1 MQNLILNGFKNWLE
15 SFEGLSKEVWMLS
28 FITLVNRSGTVV
40 IIFLSIYLTGQLGFS
55 KSQAGIVIGCFG
67 VGSLLGAW
75 TGGLLT
81 DKIGYYKVM
90 FLSMFAVGFFF
101 FGMAYVSEFY
111 AFCAIVIA
119 TAAVGDM
126 YGPASSA
133 SIAAYSE
140 KENNSRALSLIRL
153 AINLGFAVGSS
164 AVGFIAG
171 AYGYYWLFIIDG
183 TTCILAAFL
192 FIFVMKNKPEV
203 IDEEEEKTISTHPK
217 KIRSPYTD
225 TWFLAFMFFLALSA
239 IPFFQL
245 FTAYPVFLMEELS
258 FSEFEFGA
266 IMAFNGLLLFLCE
279 MPIVH
284 NLTKRNEEMPS
295 VAIGAFLIAISF
307 FVFNIFGF
315 YTWVAIVAMVFIVF
329 GEILNFPFS
338 TAVALSRSHVSNRG
352 RYMGVFSMTFSFCFI
367 FSPWMG
373 MKIIELYNYET
384 LWCVMGILSIIS
396 TLGLFYLGKTYKPVF
411 NHHEPIQAMNF
422 SYSDGSGNRYEIK
435 GNRIEYIPVKQEF
448 SSSGFYSGGD
458 PVKKEITA
466 VQIHQLDTLVQVA
479 LDQTNAHIER
489 RKKGS
494 GLVHTSKK
502 TVILA
507 MSATEKQEL
516 EKELKEVINS

>member
-1 MQNLILNGFKNWLE
+1 MQNLILNGLKNWLE
-15 SFEGLSKEVWMLS
+15 SFKGLSKEIWILS
-28 FITLVNRSGTVV
+28 LITLVNRSGTVV

-101 FGMAYVSEFY
+101 FGMAYVKEFY

-133 SIAAYSE
+133 SIAAYSK

-171 AYGYYWLFIIDG
+171 AYGYYWLFMIDG

-192 FIFVMKNKPEV
+192 FIFIMKNKPE
-203 IDEEEEKTISTHPK
+203 IIEKEEEEATSSNNE

-225 TWFLAFMFFLALSA
+225 AWFLAFMFCLALCS

-245 FTAYPVFLMEELS
+245 FTAYPVFLMEELL

-284 NLTKRNEEMPS
+284 TLTKRNEEMPS

-315 YTWVAIVAMVFIVF
+315 YTWVAIVAMVLIVF

-338 TAVALSRSHVSNRG
+338 TAVALSRSHTSNRG

-384 LWCVMGILSIIS
+384 LWCTMGILSIIS
-396 TLGLFYLGKTYKPVF
+396 TLGLFYLGKSYKPIF
-411 NHHEPIQAMNF
+411 SHDKHTRPMNF
-422 SYSDGSGNRYEIK
+422 SYSDGNGNRYEIK
-435 GNRIEYIPVKQEF
+435 DNRIEYIPVEPAF
-448 SSSGFYSGGD
+448 SSSGSYSGGD
-458 PVKKEITA
+458 PLKKEITD
-466 VQIHQLDTLVQVA
+466 VQAHQLDALVQLA
-479 LDQTNAHIER
+479 FDKTTAHIER

-494 GLVHTSKK
+494 GLVHMNKK

-507 MSATEKQEL
+507 MSAAAKQDL
-516 EKELKEVINS
+516 EKELKDVINS

>member
-1 MQNLILNGFKNWLE
+1 MPNIIINGLKNWLE
-15 SFEGLSKEVWMLS
+15 SFRGLSKEVWMLS
-28 FITLVNRSGTVV
+28 FITLINRSGTVV

-67 VGSLLGAW
+67 IGSLLGAW
-75 TGGLLT
+75 TGGWLT

-101 FGMAYVSEFY
+101 FGMAYVKEFY
-111 AFCAIVIA
+111 TFCAFVIT

-133 SIAAYSE
+133 SIAAYSK

-183 TTCILAAFL
+183 TTCILAAFF
-192 FIFVMKNKPEV
+192 FILIMKNKPEV
-203 IDEEEEKTISTHPK
+203 IEKDKGISSGNE
-217 KIRSPYTD
+217 KIQSPYTD
-225 TWFLAFMFFLALSA
+225 VWFLAFMLCLALCS

-245 FTAYPVFLMEELS
+245 FTAYPVFVKEALA

-266 IMAFNGLLLFLCE
+266 IMAFNGFLLFLCE

-284 NLTKRNEEMPS
+284 TLTKRNEEMPS
-295 VAIGAFLIAISF
+295 LAIGAFLIAMSF
-307 FVFNIFGF
+307 FIFNIFGF
-315 YTWVAIVAMVFIVF
+315 YTWVAIVAMVLIVF

-352 RYMGVFSMTFSFCFI
+352 QYMGVFSMTFSFCFI

-373 MKIIELYNYET
+373 MRIVELYNYET
-384 LWCVMGILSIIS
+384 LWCIMGILSIIS
-396 TLGLFYLGKTYKPVF
+396 TLGLYYLGKTYRPVF
-411 NHHEPIQAMNF
+411 NKPELKPMNF

-435 GNRIEYIPVKQEF
+435 GNHIEYIPVEPAF
-448 SSSGFYSGGD
+448 SSTGFYNGGE
-458 PVKKEITA
+458 PTKKEITELQA
-466 VQIHQLDTLVQVA
+466 HQLDHLVQLA
-479 LDQTNAHIER
+479 LDETTAHIDR
-489 RKKGS
+489 RRKGS
-494 GLVHTSKK
+494 GLVHTHKK
-502 TVILA
+502 TAILTIN
-507 MSATEKQEL
+507 STSKIDL
-516 EKELKEVINS
+516 EKALKELIK